1 MSASAEDTTAESAVP
16 QEEAPSGRR
25 PKRARVTV
33 AHYKPEEQKEK
44 TEVTVSSAGSGTALG
59 EIENVN
65 FYLGKLP
72 STHGLL
78 ENFHRLLFGVVGKK
92 TVRKANLRK
101 FCGFENDAAKDKVAQ
116 RLSHKVWTAA
126 VLKDLM
132 LLLDQDRSGTKNEL
146 VERAIAFLAAPA
158 ASGKQ
163 SHADA
168 AQEKKA
174 RNAKRK
180 EQAAK
185 RAERK
190 KKAAARAKRR
200 KAAKKG
206 PKRVLSAYFRF
217 QNAVRDLVKSEHADW
232 GTTEISTEIGARWRA
247 LSEEEKQPYIQ
258 EYEEAKAAAAAKTK
272 KRKRRSEEDD
282 EDDDEEEEDTEEEED
297 EEEEEDK
304 DDDEDEGDEEE
315 SDEDDDDD
323 DDYSTQT

>member
-1 MSASAEDTTAESAVP
+1 M
-16 QEEAPSGRR
+16 
-25 PKRARVTV
+25 
-33 AHYKPEEQKEK
+33 AHFKPEEQKEK
-44 TEVTVSSAGSGTALG
+44 TNVTVSSAGSGTALG

-78 ENFHRLLFGVVGKK
+78 ENFHRLLFGVIGKK

-168 AQEKKA
+168 AQEA

-185 RAERK
+185 RAEERRGGR
-190 KKAAARAKRR
+190 AR
-200 KAAKKG
+200 
-206 PKRVLSAYFRF
+206 
-217 QNAVRDLVKSEHADW
+217 Q
-232 GTTEISTEIGARWRA
+232 
-247 LSEEEKQPYIQ
+247 
-258 EYEEAKAAAAAKTK
+258 AAAAK
-272 KRKRRSEEDD
+272 
-282 EDDDEEEEDTEEEED
+282 
-297 EEEEEDK
+297 K
-304 DDDEDEGDEEE
+304 D
-315 SDEDDDDD
+315 
-323 DDYSTQT
+323 